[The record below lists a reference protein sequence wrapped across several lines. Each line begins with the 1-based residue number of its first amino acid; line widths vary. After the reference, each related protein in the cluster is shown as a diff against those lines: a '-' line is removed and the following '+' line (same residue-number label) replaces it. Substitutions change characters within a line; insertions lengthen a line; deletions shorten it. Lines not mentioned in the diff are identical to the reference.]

1 MENLENKTEETVQ
14 VKLKKKSTFD
24 KIMSKTIIPLAIV
37 SVGYL
42 VNVHVCSRM
51 FDRYINQRNNTP
63 AYQELV
69 KVSQEMKDLTI
80 IDKDYN
86 TYLSNEGKK
95 AIEQRIVVLTEKK
108 GQLILEIKPYEE
120 KADKW
125 IQRGLNP
132 LEYLK

>member
-1 MENLENKTEETVQ
+1 MENLENKTQETVQ
-14 VKLKKKSTFD
+14 LIKKKSTFD
-24 KIMSKTIIPLAIV
+24 KFMSKAIIPLAIV

-42 VNVHVCSRM
+42 ANVHVCSRM
-51 FDRYINQRNNTP
+51 HDRYINQRNKTP

-69 KVSQEMKDLTI
+69 KISQEMKDLTI
-80 IDKDYN
+80 IDKDYKV
-86 TYLSNEGKK
+86 YLSNEGKK
-95 AIEQRIVVLTEKK
+95 AIEQRMVVLTEKK
-108 GQLILEIKPYEE
+108 KQLIPEVKPYEE

>member
-1 MENLENKTEETVQ
+1 MENLENKTKETVQ
-14 VKLKKKSTFD
+14 LIKKKSTFD
-24 KIMSKTIIPLAIV
+24 KVMSRALIPLAII

-42 VNVHVCSRM
+42 VNVHVCERKYDYYM
-51 FDRYINQRNNTP
+51 NQRNNTP
-63 AYQELV
+63 AYQEFV
-69 KVSQEMKDLTI
+69 KISKEMKDLTI
-80 IDKDYN
+80 IEKDYN
-86 TYLSNEGKK
+86 IYLSNEGKK

-108 GQLILEIKPYEE
+108 KQLIPEIKPYEE